1 LGASQALS
9 YWEHKGQLS
18 PLSFSLVQWETFRL
32 AISAFPPTFQ
42 MWISKFASG
51 HSAVGVTMH
60 RWKKWDSA
68 LCPICLQHDETISHV
83 LTCSHPSRRT
93 IWIEQVESLCL
104 WMIQVD
110 TAPDI
115 ISCFIPTLLHLGSL
129 SFSSHASAFCHQAAL
144 EQDSI
149 GFFGCMVGRL
159 SSSWNSIQASYYS
172 SQCSQRSAM
181 LWAVCFCHQLLQFT
195 HHIWCTRNDQV
206 QVARQRLAS
215 QDLQHDILAQFQL
228 GAIYLLPAD
237 WFYITP
243 GPTGFSQDQVLSLS
257 SDDQL
262 LWLQAVRNARLRGQ
276 EQLQSSLGRMCQLM
290 KNWAPPLHLSP

>member
-1 LGASQALS
+1 
-9 YWEHKGQLS
+9 
-18 PLSFSLVQWETFRL
+18 V
-32 AISAFPPTFQ
+32 
-42 MWISKFASG
+42 
-51 HSAVGVTMH
+51 
-60 RWKKWDSA
+60 
-68 LCPICLQHDETISHV
+68 CPICLQHDETISHV
-83 LTCSHPSRRT
+83 LTCSHPSCQT

-206 QVARQRLAS
+206 QVAHQRLAS
-215 QDLQHDILAQFQL
+215 QALQHDILAQFQL

-237 WFYITP
+237 QFYITP
-243 GPTGFSQDQVLSLS
+243 GPTGFLKIKYFHFLLMISCFGYKQFVMLEFVDKNSFTPLWDVCASLWKIGRPLFIFLRNKVCGADLLLFPTLSL
-257 SDDQL
+257 L
-262 LWLQAVRNARLRGQ
+262 
-276 EQLQSSLGRMCQLM
+276 
-290 KNWAPPLHLSP
+290 